1 MGVALLKLV
10 VLGEVPGIG
19 VQLGYMESL
28 IIASCIL
35 LFIVLN
41 ITLLY
46 QNRRAV
52 RKIIDGLSV
61 QNIDLI
67 TI

>member
-28 IIASCIL
+28 IIASCIF